1 MNATIITIGDELLI
15 GQTIDTNS
23 AWIGQQLNAIGV
35 KVYERLAVGDNAT
48 QIKDALKFA
57 ESQSELVIITGG
69 LGPTKDDITKKT
81 LCEYFDVV
89 MVMHQPTFERVKA
102 FFEKRGKELME
113 INTGQAMVPNNC
125 EVLENERGTA
135 PGMWFDVRGKIFVSM
150 PGVPHEMKYLME
162 QKALVKIKERF
173 RIPEIYHRNLMTV
186 GLGESKI
193 AMMIAAVENS
203 LPEYIK
209 LAYLPEL
216 GVVKLRLSGYGI
228 STAQKDEI
236 DLKYEEICAILEK
249 NVFATKDISLQEAVG
264 ELYKSRGMTFAVA
277 ESCTGGYVGHL
288 VTSIPGSSTYF
299 KGSLVT
305 YSYDMKEN
313 ILGVKRG
320 TLNNEG
326 AVSEQCV
333 REMLE
338 GLISRTGADVGVAI
352 SGIAGPDGGLPNK
365 PVGTVC
371 FAVGKKDSIRTYTF
385 NFFNSRM
392 ENIRASATMALN
404 LLRKEI

>member
-15 GQTIDTNS
+15 GQIIDTNS
-23 AWIGQQLNAIGV
+23 AWLGQQFNAIGIR
-35 KVYERLAVGDNAT
+35 VYQRIAVGDQAD
-48 QIKDALKFA
+48 QIIEALKTA
-57 ESQSELVIITGG
+57 ERQSELIILTGG

-81 LCEYFDVV
+81 LCEYFDSRLII
-89 MVMHQPTFERVKA
+89 HEPTLNRVKSY
-102 FFEKRGKELME
+102 FEKRGKELMA
-113 INTGQAMVPNNC
+113 INKGQAMVPDNC

-135 PGMWFDVRGKIFVSM
+135 PGMWFDVRNKIFISL
-150 PGVPHEMKYLME
+150 PGVPHEMKYLMSE
-162 QKALVKIKERF
+162 KALEKIKARF
-173 RIPEIYHRNLMTV
+173 QVAEIYHRNLMIV

-193 AMMIAAVENS
+193 AMMIAEVENS

-216 GVVKLRLSGYGI
+216 GVVKLRLSGYGV
-228 STAQKDEI
+228 SQKQKSEI
-236 DLKYEEICAILEK
+236 DAKFEELKIILQK

-264 ELYKSRGMTFAVA
+264 EMYQSKKTTFAIA

-288 VTSIPGSSTYF
+288 ITSIPGSSGYF

-313 ILGVKRG
+313 ILGVKRK
-320 TLNNEG
+320 TLETEG
-326 AVSEQCV
+326 AVSEKCV
-333 REMLE
+333 KEMVE
-338 GLISRTGADVGVAI
+338 GLLEKTDADVGVAI

-371 FAVGKKDSIRTYTF
+371 FAVGKKGNIKTYTF

-404 LLRKEI
+404 LLRKEV

>member
-23 AWIGQQLNAIGV
+23 AWLGQQFNAIGIR
-35 KVYERLAVGDNAT
+35 VYQRIAVGDQT
-48 QIKDALKFA
+48 DQIIEALKTA
-57 ESQSELVIITGG
+57 ERQSELIILTGG

-81 LCEYFDVV
+81 LCEYFDAKLII
-89 MVMHQPTFERVKA
+89 HEPTLNRVKA
-102 FFEKRGKELME
+102 YFEKRGKELME
-113 INTGQAMVPNNC
+113 INTGQAMIPDNC
-125 EVLENERGTA
+125 KVLENERGTA
-135 PGMWFDVRGKIFVSM
+135 PGMWFDVRNKIFISL
-150 PGVPHEMKYLME
+150 PGVPHEMKYLMAE
-162 QKALVKIKERF
+162 KAFEKIKARF
-173 RIPEIYHRNLMTV
+173 QVPEIYHRNLMTV

-193 AMMIAAVENS
+193 AMMIADLENS

-228 STAQKDEI
+228 SPTQKQAIDEKY
-236 DLKYEEICAILEK
+236 DELKTILSK

-264 ELYKSRGMTFAVA
+264 ELYQSKGMTFAVA

-288 VTSIPGSSTYF
+288 VTSIPGSSAYF

-313 ILGVKRG
+313 ILGVKRS
-320 TLNNEG
+320 TLETEG

-333 REMLE
+333 KEMLE
-338 GLISRTGADVGVAI
+338 GLLEKTGADVGVSI
-352 SGIAGPDGGLPNK
+352 SGIAGPDGGMPNK

-371 FAVGKKDSIRTYTF
+371 FAVGKKDDIKTYTF
-385 NFFNSRM
+385 NFLNSRM